1 MIIMSVDLGKARTGI
16 AVCDKTEFLASP
28 YTVIFEKSP
37 KQLLEKVSNTAKE
50 TKAELIVV
58 GLPKNMDGSEG
69 ESAQNAR
76 AFAENLSNETG
87 IECVMQDERG
97 TTITAH
103 NFLNT
108 TNTRGKKRKNVVD
121 EVAATIILQ
130 DYLDKRKSG
139 SNNQNQKINPSD
151 DFREGY
157 SMHILKILLIIVII
171 YAILISCTTDYM
183 AFDAST
189 VSQCVLP
196 IVMAIVNKVYFDRRK
211 DIFVN

>member
-1 MIIMSVDLGKARTGI
+1 MIIMSIDLGKARTGI

-37 KQLLEKVSNTAKE
+37 QRLMEKAVKAVKD
-50 TKAELIVV
+50 TKAELVVV

-76 AFAENLSNETG
+76 AFAKELEEHTG
-87 IECVMQDERG
+87 IKTVMQDERG

-108 TNTRGKKRKNVVD
+108 TNTRGKKRKNIVD

-130 DYLDKRKSG
+130 DFLDSRK
-139 SNNQNQKINPSD
+139 P
-151 DFREGY
+151 
-157 SMHILKILLIIVII
+157 
-171 YAILISCTTDYM
+171 
-183 AFDAST
+183 
-189 VSQCVLP
+189 
-196 IVMAIVNKVYFDRRK
+196 
-211 DIFVN
+211 

>member
-16 AVCDKTEFLASP
+16 AVCDKSEFLASP

-37 KQLLEKVSNTAKE
+37 NKLPEKVAQAAKE
-50 TKAELIVV
+50 CKAELIVV

-76 AFAENLSNETG
+76 AFAQKISELTG
-87 IECVMQDERG
+87 IDTVMQDERG

-103 NFLNT
+103 NYLNS

-139 SNNQNQKINPSD
+139 T
-151 DFREGY
+151 
-157 SMHILKILLIIVII
+157 
-171 YAILISCTTDYM
+171 AT
-183 AFDAST
+183 
-189 VSQCVLP
+189 
-196 IVMAIVNKVYFDRRK
+196 
-211 DIFVN
+211 